1 MKRTTSLS
9 LPLKFDKHFYKK
21 FIFRKATINKGLMSK
36 LQTFFFIKKKNQK
49 KQQTSKQLTSTV
61 EPKRTQVT

>member
-36 LQTFFFIKKKNQK
+36 LQTFFFIKKKTK
-49 KQQTSKQLTSTV
+49 KTTNKQATNKHS
-61 EPKRTQVT
+61 RT